1 MAQTKRDRAGR
12 DIPQT
17 VTARTRDLP
26 EAEHPARSTGGST
39 GAGSPRLRLD
49 HLYFCA
55 VADKF
60 GGAKRGAA
68 NLAAPHLLERKAG
81 R

>member
-17 VTARTRDLP
+17 VTARTRGQP
-26 EAEHPARSTGGST
+26 EAEHPARSTGGLT
-39 GAGSPRLRLD
+39 GAGSPRLGQD
-49 HLYFCA
+49 HLYLCA

-68 NLAAPHLLERKAG
+68 K
-81 R
+81 

>member
-17 VTARTRDLP
+17 VTSRTRGQP
-26 EAEHPARSTGGST
+26 EAEHTARSTGGST
-39 GAGSPRLRLD
+39 GAGSPRLWLD
-49 HLYFCA
+49 HLSACA

>member
-1 MAQTKRDRAGR
+1 MAQNQRDRAGR

-39 GAGSPRLRLD
+39 GAGSPRRRQD
-49 HLYFCA
+49 HFSFCA

-68 NLAAPHLLERKAG
+68 NLAAPHLLERKAD